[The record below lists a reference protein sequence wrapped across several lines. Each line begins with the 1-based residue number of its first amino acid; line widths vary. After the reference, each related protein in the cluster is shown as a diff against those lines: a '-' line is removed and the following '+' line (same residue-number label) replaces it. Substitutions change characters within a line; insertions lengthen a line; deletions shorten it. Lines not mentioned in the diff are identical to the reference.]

1 MALSNIATESIQFDA
16 FYFLHVAACACGVCT
31 FTYVRVHMCML
42 VCMCVYGGPRPS
54 FPPYSLRRDLWIE
67 PEPCHFSLPSRFALG
82 SSLSVRITGEL
93 LCPSGI
99 YRNAVDTDSGPPRQ
113 DASLVPKLAV
123 SQVYRKKKLLKF
135 HSISLFP

>member
-16 FYFLHVAACACGVCT
+16 FYFLHVATCACGICT

-67 PEPCHFSLPSRFALG
+67 PEPCHFS
-82 SSLSVRITGEL
+82 SSTQPVCFGVFPLSQN
-93 LCPSGI
+93 
-99 YRNAVDTDSGPPRQ
+99 YRRATVPIGHLQECCGYRLWSTPPRCLLSSKTCCFSSVQ
-113 DASLVPKLAV
+113 
-123 SQVYRKKKLLKF
+123 KKKKN
-135 HSISLFP
+135 S